1 MNETSSR
8 AELQPNRPH
17 TIAIILA
24 SLLIAIPMLTGQVVK
39 LIMDSTNPSGLE
51 DVSAGLAY
59 LSEILVWSLVALV
72 VTVIAFLVAITIHFR
87 RTRSFRSI
95 ALPVTIALIQ
105 LVIGVVMIILTRA
118 ITDIGG

>member
-1 MNETSSR
+1 MRETSAR
-8 AELQPNRPH
+8 AGLHPDRPY

-24 SLLIAIPMLTGQVVK
+24 SLLIPIPVLTGQVVK
-39 LIMDSTNPSGLE
+39 LIMDSTNPAELD

-59 LSEILVWSLVALV
+59 LSEILIWSLIALI
-72 VTVIAFLVAITIHFR
+72 VTVIGFLVAVIIHFR

-105 LVIGVVMIILTRA
+105 LLIGIVSVILTRA